1 MCYSAARTADL
12 TPDSIWDGG
21 HAPGAHVFSIKAFG
35 SGQEHSLSPSVNHS
49 DVLVFH
55 AFGGSSEL
63 KGASWETGGV

>member
-1 MCYSAARTADL
+1 M

-21 HAPGAHVFSIKAFG
+21 HVPGARIFDIKAFG

-49 DVLVFH
+49 DVLVSH

-63 KGASWETGGV
+63 KGASWVTEGI